1 MRGPARPPM
10 TAPHLALALA
20 LQATLTPSPVPDE
33 LTHRRLVLANTY
45 ALELGVLYPAPSG
58 AIACFL
64 GSDLLPR
71 RGRQGRLWRAAL
83 GYQLTLAAGHADL
96 AFAESPRSRSLSGL
110 LTHRHAL
117 ALLGRGGARGR
128 LFYSVA
134 AALVFGGTAPIGA
147 DAEARLG
154 RVVGGRPGRRAR
166 AVIGGELRLGA
177 RFGGVPL
184 PQFGV
189 FVGVLVF

>member
-1 MRGPARPPM
+1 MQGPARPPM
-10 TAPHLALALA
+10 IALLLALALPA
-20 LQATLTPSPVPDE
+20 AAPTGADE

-45 ALELGVLYPAPSG
+45 ALEFGVLYPAPSG

-71 RGRQGRLWRAAL
+71 RDRQGRLWRAAL
-83 GYQLTLAAGHADL
+83 GYQLTLAVGHADL
-96 AFAESPRSRSLSGL
+96 AYAESPRNRSLSGL

-117 ALLGRGGARGR
+117 ALLGRGGARSR

-134 AALVFGGTAPIGA
+134 AGLVFGGTAPIGG

-154 RVVGGRPGRRAR
+154 RVVGGRPGRRAQ

-184 PQFGV
+184 PQFGL